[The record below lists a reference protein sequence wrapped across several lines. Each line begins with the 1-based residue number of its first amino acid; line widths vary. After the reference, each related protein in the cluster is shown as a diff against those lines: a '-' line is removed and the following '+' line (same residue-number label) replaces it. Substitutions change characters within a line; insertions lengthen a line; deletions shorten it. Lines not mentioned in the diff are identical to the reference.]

1 MCIRRGDIYYVNR
14 STDYQTVGSE
24 QWPGRPAIVVSSDQ
38 INASSDVLEV
48 VYLTTQP
55 KEELATHAHI
65 RSAKKPSVALCEQ
78 VTSVSYE
85 RLGDYVGRC
94 TDLEMQM
101 VDTAIAIS
109 LCVGYDTAAESTV
122 DSLDKKNER
131 EEIIRLQTERDM
143 YKTMYEQMLNRLLP
157 KN

>member
-1 MCIRRGDIYYVNR
+1 MRIFAAR
-14 STDYQTVGSE
+14 
-24 QWPGRPAIVVSSDQ
+24 
-38 INASSDVLEV
+38 
-48 VYLTTQP
+48 
-55 KEELATHAHI
+55 
-65 RSAKKPSVALCEQ
+65 KKPSVALCEQ

-109 LCVGYDTAAESTV
+109 LCVGYDTPAESA
-122 DSLDKKNER
+122 DKYLCKNEN

-143 YKTMYEQMLNRLLP
+143 YKTMYEQMLDRLLP

>member
-1 MCIRRGDIYYVNR
+1 
-14 STDYQTVGSE
+14 
-24 QWPGRPAIVVSSDQ
+24 
-38 INASSDVLEV
+38 
-48 VYLTTQP
+48 
-55 KEELATHAHI
+55 
-65 RSAKKPSVALCEQ
+65 
-78 VTSVSYE
+78 
-85 RLGDYVGRC
+85 
-94 TDLEMQM
+94 MQM

-109 LCVGYDTAAESTV
+109 LCVGYDTAAESAG